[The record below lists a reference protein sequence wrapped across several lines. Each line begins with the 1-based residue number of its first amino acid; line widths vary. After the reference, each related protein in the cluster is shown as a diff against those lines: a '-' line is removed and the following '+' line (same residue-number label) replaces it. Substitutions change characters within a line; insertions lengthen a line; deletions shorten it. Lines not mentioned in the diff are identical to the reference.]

1 VIPPTAPKLDDLVA
15 AARRGFTERFAAP
28 PIVAASAPGRINV
41 IGEHTDYNDGLALPG
56 AIDRWAVVALSPRDD
71 DSIRI
76 YSEAFGER
84 IEARLGEPAEAD
96 ASSTIQSA
104 SPPRR
109 KPLGD
114 REAKPAA
121 ILSSSDR
128 SASRRSGQVQDD
140 ENDWSAL
147 AIGVGRLHAAA
158 AGVWQGFD
166 ALIGGN
172 VPVGAGVSSSA
183 AVEMALLNALRAAF
197 GSGVE
202 DLELVRLGQR
212 VEHEYLGVAT
222 GLMDQYTAQLS
233 RPGSLM
239 LIDFRELT
247 HEYVDVGLDG
257 WAWLLLDSGVRHEL
271 AASAYGER
279 VRETRAALQQVM
291 RADRGV
297 RSFRDLT
304 EAHLGCV
311 AEQPSRRRL
320 RHYLREN
327 ERVRRAV
334 DAVAAGEAAEL
345 GRLIL
350 ASHASLRDDYAVSCP
365 ELDLLVE
372 AAGAV
377 DGCAGARMMGGG
389 FGGCTINLVRENAVD
404 DVVAEAAATFRRRFG
419 RAPGAGVFRL
429 VGGAVIHGLPGAA

>member
-1 VIPPTAPKLDDLVA
+1 VKLDDLVA
-15 AARRGFTERFAAP
+15 AARRGFTERFAAS
-28 PIVAASAPGRINV
+28 PIVTASAPGRINV

-56 AIDRWAVVALSPRDD
+56 AIDRWAVVALSPRGDD
-71 DSIRI
+71 LMRI
-76 YSEAFGER
+76 YSDAF
-84 IEARLGEPAEAD
+84 AD
-96 ASSTIQSA
+96 EIAV
-104 SPPRR
+104 
-109 KPLGD
+109 
-114 REAKPAA
+114 
-121 ILSSSDR
+121 LSSSVLP
-128 SASRRSGQVQDD
+128 APRRSDQLRGD
-140 ENDWSAL
+140 ENDWAAL
-147 AIGVGRLHAAA
+147 PIGAGRLHAAA
-158 AGVWQGFD
+158 AGVWRGFD

-172 VPVGAGVSSSA
+172 VPVGAGVASSA

-197 GSGVE
+197 GSGIE

-233 RPGSLM
+233 RAGALM

-247 HEYVDVGLDG
+247 HEHVNVGLDG

-279 VRETRAALQQVM
+279 VCETRAALEQVM
-291 RADRGV
+291 RADRDV

-304 EAHLGCV
+304 EAHLSCV
-311 AEQPSRRRL
+311 AEEPLRRRL
-320 RHYLREN
+320 RHYLHEN

-350 ASHASLRDDYAVSCP
+350 ASHASLRDDHAVSCP
-365 ELDLLVE
+365 ELDVLVE
-372 AAGAV
+372 SAGAV
-377 DGCAGARMMGGG
+377 EGCAGARMMGGG

-404 DVVAEAAATFRRRFG
+404 VVVAEAAATFRRRFG

-429 VGGAVIHGLPGAA
+429 VGGAVIHGLPGDA